1 MAKGFWLG
9 IIGGILG
16 ILAALLVVLIG
27 GVGEAFQA
35 TGASSLYAN
44 AAGAFIFSI
53 VGMAGGVLEKRKMIA
68 AALDDYR
75 SFRRLDIDFALRG
88 LDLYTLL
95 DRRHRDSH
103 AEEGS
108 CSPNCRTKRVIT

>member
-9 IIGGILG
+9 IIGGIFG

-53 VGMAGGVLEKRKMIA
+53 VGMAGGCLKSGK
-68 AALDDYR
+68 
-75 SFRRLDIDFALRG
+75 
-88 LDLYTLL
+88 LL
-95 DRRHRDSH
+95 
-103 AEEGS
+103 
-108 CSPNCRTKRVIT
+108 PQL